1 MCRQQCINNNNNYL
15 YRNRL
20 LEAQILSSNFNRSTR
35 YSKMCICSSS
45 NNNNNNNSNINHT

>member
-45 NNNNNNNSNINHT
+45 NNNNNSNINHT